1 MAVLRPVGRIEKN
14 QTVLIHAAAG
24 ATGQAAVKI
33 AKHYGATVI
42 PTASP
47 EKHAIVQSLGADHIA
62 LCGEFG
68 AIQAPTLDGHAVL
81 FRVAA
86 FRG

>member
-1 MAVLRPVGRIEKN
+1 MVRRAGAWPSRNLPTAVAVLRPVGRIEKN

-42 PTASP
+42 ATASP
-47 EKHAIVQSLGADHIA
+47 EKHAIVQSLGADHI
-62 LCGEFG
+62 
-68 AIQAPTLDGHAVL
+68 TL
-81 FRVAA
+81 
-86 FRG
+86 